1 MQSGG
6 RTESILL
13 SMPPEVR
20 WSYQRQDAPGSTE
33 ERLLSH
39 FLVPKDWV

>member
-1 MQSGG
+1 
-6 RTESILL
+6 L

-20 WSYQRQDAPGSTE
+20 WSYQRQDPVGSPE

-39 FLVPKDWV
+39 FLVPRDWV

>member
-1 MQSGG
+1 LQSGG

-20 WSYQRQDAPGSTE
+20 WSYQRQDAPDTPE
-33 ERLLSH
+33 ARLLSH